1 MRNCPLSL
9 LSCAALLMA
18 CQPVTPTPMKIQL
31 PSPNIEINDAA
42 PILPASIEPPVS
54 QAQPVSQAPPVPAE
68 TLSSNP
74 VDQNNNQTKID
85 LAIGTVTKSSETQT
99 NSAQASSDITPK
111 DVARPKTFDPTKIIG
126 FATPILVQNLGS
138 ANMVRKEGSIEV
150 WQYRFGSCVVDFFFY
165 PIDEAA
171 SQLILKAWDMRSTIM
186 GVRLNR
192 GSCRDEMSLYHHKL
206 SSNP

>member
-18 CQPVTPTPMKIQL
+18 CQPVTPTSMKIQS
-31 PSPNIEINDAA
+31 PSPNMEINDAA
-42 PILPASIEPPVS
+42 PILSTSIAP
-54 QAQPVSQAPPVPAE
+54 PVSQAPPVPAE

-74 VDQNNNQTKID
+74 VYQNNNQSEID
-85 LAIGTVTKSSETQT
+85 LAIGAVTKRSENQT

-111 DVARPKTFDPTKIIG
+111 DVARPKTFDPAKIIG
-126 FATPILVQNLGS
+126 FATPILVHNLGS

-165 PIDEAA
+165 PVDEGA
-171 SQLILKAWDMRSTIM
+171 SQLILKTWDMRSTIM
-186 GVRLNR
+186 GVRLDR
-192 GSCRDEMSLYHHKL
+192 GSCRDEMNLYHHKL
-206 SSNP
+206 SSNS

>member
-18 CQPVTPTPMKIQL
+18 CQPVTPTHMKIQ
-31 PSPNIEINDAA
+31 SPTPNMEINDAA
-42 PILPASIEPPVS
+42 PILPASITP
-54 QAQPVSQAPPVPAE
+54 PVSQAPPAPAE
-68 TLSSNP
+68 TLSSRP
-74 VDQNNNQTKID
+74 VDQNNNQTEID
-85 LAIGTVTKSSETQT
+85 LAIGTLTESIETQT
-99 NSAQASSDITPK
+99 ISEPTSSDITPK
-111 DVARPKTFDPTKIIG
+111 DVAGPKIFDPTKIIG
-126 FATPILVQNLGS
+126 FATPILIHNLGS